1 MLDVYLDS
9 GINVTNQILSHFLCG
24 RHIYAIITVYQID
37 CDQGPAKRNFI
48 RMYHGISI
56 AIVHSET
63 SLCSIRNVIIYWLS
77 GKKGEMEGNTRLWLQ
92 RRCFS
97 QSHNPTVNQQA
108 EVYMCWCMVMGN

>member
-1 MLDVYLDS
+1 MTQADDVITLHQLPPKPAQMLDVCLDS

-56 AIVHSET
+56 AIIKVHS
-63 SLCSIRNVIIYWLS
+63 
-77 GKKGEMEGNTRLWLQ
+77 
-92 RRCFS
+92 
-97 QSHNPTVNQQA
+97 
-108 EVYMCWCMVMGN
+108 